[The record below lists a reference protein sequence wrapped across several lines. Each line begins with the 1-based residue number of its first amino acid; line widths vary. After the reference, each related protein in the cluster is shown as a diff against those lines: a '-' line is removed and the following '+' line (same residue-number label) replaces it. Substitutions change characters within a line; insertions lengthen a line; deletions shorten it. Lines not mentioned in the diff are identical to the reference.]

1 MDRKVWKSN
10 IFETLTKVEKI
21 DKKFEPEKGGL
32 ITLDDDLKVNSQKFE
47 PEKKQIWTVDP
58 QEFFRTTPNSTTLT
72 LPHWLYHTITTT
84 HKGQQHILAR

>member
-21 DKKFEPEKGGL
+21 DTKFEPEKGGL

-47 PEKKQIWTVDP
+47 PGKKQIWTVDP
-58 QEFFRTTPNSTTLT
+58 QVFFKLHPIA
-72 LPHWLYHTITTT
+72 PHWLYHTEITT